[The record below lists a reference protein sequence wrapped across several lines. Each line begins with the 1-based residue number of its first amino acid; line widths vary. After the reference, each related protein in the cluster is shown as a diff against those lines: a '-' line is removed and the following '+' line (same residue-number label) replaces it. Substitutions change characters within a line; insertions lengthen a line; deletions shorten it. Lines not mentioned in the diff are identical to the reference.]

1 MALVDIIEPD
11 LFVLNMSKAQDV
23 PLMVRFSYRV
33 AERVGQTPYVAAF
46 AIDGRALGGPPLE
59 GPRDRAAVHVGRED
73 AIDVKRFDGG
83 KSIVVWLPPT
93 EEWTCE
99 LIGRHWDHHAHICW
113 GVFVDSRTLDDVGRN
128 LQATWPRR
136 HAFGDHSDLLE
147 STVGNDRK
155 MVMLSYDSCWFSG
168 KASADCWD
176 VVVSLLTDLSEGDL
190 EVYPDADDDQS

>member
-1 MALVDIIEPD
+1 MPLIEIIEPD
-11 LFVLNMSKAQDV
+11 LFVLNISELQDI

-59 GPRDRAAVHVGRED
+59 GPRDRAAVHVGREN
-73 AIDVKRFDGG
+73 VVGVRRFDGG
-83 KSIVVWLPPT
+83 KSIVLWLPPA

-113 GVFVDSRTLDDVGRN
+113 GLFVDSRALDDVARN

-136 HAFGDHSDLLE
+136 HAFGDHSGLLG
-147 STVGNDRK
+147 STVGPDRNLA
-155 MVMLSYDSCWFSG
+155 MLSYDSYSFFG

-176 VVVSLLTDLSEGDL
+176 LVVSLLTDLSEGDL
-190 EVYPDADDDQS
+190 EVYSDTDDDRS